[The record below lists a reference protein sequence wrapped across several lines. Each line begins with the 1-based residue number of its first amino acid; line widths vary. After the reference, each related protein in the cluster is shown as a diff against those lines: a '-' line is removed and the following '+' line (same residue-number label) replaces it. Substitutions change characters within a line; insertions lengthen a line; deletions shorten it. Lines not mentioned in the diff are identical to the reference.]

1 MLSESLYN
9 SLFAITN
16 SPKLLNTKSLKL
28 MLFFSLV
35 MQSTTRSKSNA
46 TQQTLLRHSFVAH

>member
-16 SPKLLNTKSLKL
+16 SPKLLNTKTHAV
-28 MLFFSLV
+28 LFLG
-35 MQSTTRSKSNA
+35 NA
-46 TQQTLLRHSFVAH
+46 IHNKIKIKCYPTNTIEA